1 MKKIKTIKFA
11 KTVIS
16 TKHGRIWVFCFN
28 FGKENVL
35 VVSNKPNLKN
45 PLHLRIHS
53 ACITS
58 EVFGSL
64 RCDCRIQLD
73 LFLEKLYKEKRKC
86 YALFYFCNHEG
97 RGNGIFNKIRVYEVQ
112 RRLKLDTY
120 EANRYLNLPID
131 ARNYEPAIKILE
143 YFKISTVFLY
153 TNNIKKIKFM
163 ERHGIN
169 VIRKPLLAS
178 RNISAYSLEYL
189 KTKAERGGHLI
200 NIEHLKK
207 MIKK

>member
-97 RGNGIFNKIRVYEVQ
+97 RGIGIFNKIRVYEVQ

-131 ARNYEPAIKILE
+131 ARNYEPAIRILE
-143 YFKISTVFLY
+143 HFKISRVFLY
-153 TNNIKKIKFM
+153 TNNIEKIKFL
-163 ERHGIN
+163 ESHGIS
-169 VIRKPLLAS
+169 VIRKPLLAFK
-178 RNISAYSLEYL
+178 NISDYCLEYL
-189 KTKAERGGHLI
+189 RTKAIKGGHLI
-200 NIEHLKK
+200 NIEPPQKND
-207 MIKK
+207 